1 MTPACRSARTLV
13 VPPGVVE
20 NLFVCGEGEGV
31 IGEGEVAVRSV
42 VDRVE
47 REVGDARPSSARA
60 RAFPMWIWMRVEK
73 EKKMLTNSCDRNS

>member
-31 IGEGEVAVRSV
+31 IGEGEVAARSV

-60 RAFPMWIWMRVEK
+60 RAFRMWIWMRVEK